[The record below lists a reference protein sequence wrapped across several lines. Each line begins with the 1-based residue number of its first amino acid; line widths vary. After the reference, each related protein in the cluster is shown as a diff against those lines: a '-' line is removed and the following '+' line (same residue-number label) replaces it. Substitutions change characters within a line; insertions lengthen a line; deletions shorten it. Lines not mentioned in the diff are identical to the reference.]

1 MIKFTPE
8 DLIQYLYKETSVQKT
23 AAIESAL
30 EADWILRESFEQIKA
45 DQISLEEVNL
55 SPRDEAVNRILQHVT
70 KKVGQLHSH

>member
-45 DQISLEEVNL
+45 DQSSLEEVNL

>member
-1 MIKFTPE
+1 MIKFTSD

-23 AAIESAL
+23 AAIEAAL
-30 EADWILRESFEQIKA
+30 DTDWILRESFEQMKA
-45 DQISLEEVNL
+45 DQRNLEEVNL

>member
-45 DQISLEEVNL
+45 DQSNLEEINL

-70 KKVGQLHSH
+70 KKAGQLHSH